1 MLKSRRAVSNVVATM
16 LIFALMIVSMGVL
29 YSQIAPTIIGFDA
42 RSRSTGQEFVLLSLA
57 NEIETLI
64 SSPEDSQSRISIVS
78 DDGIYTVSD
87 GKLLTVNLLD
97 RNNVLI
103 PSATITENI
112 GEFTIDLE
120 GSFQYEQN
128 QVYFSRTANE
138 DSLLQNDNNALNT
151 NYVSKVNYAYT
162 SAHFEF
168 YSLAT
173 IDVVETA
180 PDVFVVTITIVKI
193 NFLSVGGS
201 PTDFPMQ
208 SSDFTLRL
216 RRQESTITKVTDTVQ
231 GPIVINH
238 DIDTVQSVD
247 SYTFG
252 GNNAIDLTIKFIV
265 IPILFSI

>member
-87 GKLLTVNLLD
+87 GKLLTVNLED
-97 RNNVLI
+97 DTG
-103 PSATITENI
+103 ATIASSTPEQI
-112 GEFTIDLE
+112 GDFTIDLE

-138 DSLLQNDNNALNT
+138 DSLLKNDNNALNT